1 MKSTE
6 FILEAK
12 LPNNVIE
19 IVSKYTNV
27 EKVDISAILK
37 FIKIGRKCKS
47 YINQVS
53 NPLELYRGI
62 RSNKDILKK
71 STRLDDRKPL
81 GMSQE
86 RQELINKFFI
96 DEFNEPFRYAIF
108 CSGWEEM
115 ASHYGM
121 TYLIL
126 PIGDFTFLWSPKY
139 EDLNE
144 EIWELQRNKEL
155 NNNSLIKLIQNG
167 NYTTQNLE
175 AAIASWNE
183 IMIRCK
189 GYYAINEDQFDNKMP
204 KKLVSKLLIHG
215 ASL

>member
-1 MKSTE
+1 M
-6 FILEAK
+6 
-12 LPNNVIE
+12 
-19 IVSKYTNV
+19 
-27 EKVDISAILK
+27 IS
-37 FIKIGRKCKS
+37 
-47 YINQVS
+47 
-53 NPLELYRGI
+53 
-62 RSNKDILKK
+62 
-71 STRLDDRKPL
+71 
-81 GMSQE
+81 
-86 RQELINKFFI
+86 
-96 DEFNEPFRYAIF
+96 EPFRDAVF
-108 CSGWEEM
+108 ATGEAEM
-115 ASHYGM
+115 AAGFGALFS
-121 TYLIL
+121 IL

-144 EIWELQRNKEL
+144 EIWELKRNKEL

-189 GYYAINEDQFDNKMP
+189 GYYAINEDQFNNKMP